1 MSKYYCL
8 IAGLP
13 NINPDDTKLTY
24 TVSEFKAELEP
35 ILTQPDKQVMF
46 WFYLKY
52 DNRNI
57 LTFLRDKVADV
68 KFDARGNFS
77 KEEVTELY
85 DGLKNKEKMPKNNPF
100 PAYII
105 RFFQSYLSRLEN
117 EESMEIHLLEDQ
129 LSSLYY
135 AEAIKCGN
143 EFLSSWFELNLNI
156 GNVLA
161 VNNCRKYGLNKD
173 LYIVGNNEVAEYLRQ
188 SRARELHFGE
198 TIEYMR
204 ELVQIVEEKEP
215 IIREKRLDT
224 LRWKWLD
231 ENTFFTTFDIENLV
245 SYMLRLEMIERW
257 IALDKVRGGL
267 TFRQMVSDMKQE
279 SAKTLE
285 EFKENNK

>member
-77 KEEVTELY
+77 KEEVTELF
-85 DGLKNKEKMPKNNPF
+85 DGMKKKEKMPKNNPF

-173 LYIVGNNEVAEYLRQ
+173 HYIVGDNEVAEQLRQ
-188 SRARELHFGE
+188 SRAREFHFGDA
-198 TIEYMR
+198 IEYMR
-204 ELVQIVEEKEP
+204 ELTQIVEEKEP
-215 IIREKRLDT
+215 VFREKRLDT

-231 ENTFFTTFDIENLV
+231 EHTFFTTFDIENVL
-245 SYMLRLEMIERW
+245 SYLLRLEMIERW
-257 IALDKVRGGL
+257 VALDKVRGGI
-267 TFRQMVSDMKQE
+267 TFRQLVSDMKQE